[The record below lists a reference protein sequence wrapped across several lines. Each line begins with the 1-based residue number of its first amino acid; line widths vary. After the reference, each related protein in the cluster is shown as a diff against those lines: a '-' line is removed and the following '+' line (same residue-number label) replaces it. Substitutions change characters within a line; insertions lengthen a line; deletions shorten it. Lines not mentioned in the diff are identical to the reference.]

1 MFAFLVARRY
11 LRSNPWQTALLI
23 AGVALGVTAFVF
35 ITALIQGLAVRLTDD
50 VTAKSAHV
58 SLEPADRVA
67 RVLPSSDYDTE
78 AVALVSMLQRKQI
91 RTWAATVALLESQ
104 VEVTAIS
111 PQITGSAVLVRG
123 ETQLAVAARSPTPHL
138 RRSSRHIPGPLRAPR
153 PRAASAPPHSYE
165 RRRSESPAAAAPPQP
180 FGFARVASQT
190 DGNFRLA
197 SAV

>member
-11 LRSNPWQTALLI
+11 LRSNTWQTALLI

-91 RTWAATVALLESQ
+91 RTWAATVALLESHA
-104 VEVTAIS
+104 EVTAIS

-123 ETQLAVAARSPTPHL
+123 E
-138 RRSSRHIPGPLRAPR
+138 
-153 PRAASAPPHSYE
+153 
-165 RRRSESPAAAAPPQP
+165 AAAPVAVTVRAYRWFSSLSKGPKVVP
-180 FGFARVASQT
+180 AARGAPKGAQLQVPAAKADRACTVPTHRSK
-190 DGNFRLA
+190 
-197 SAV
+197 